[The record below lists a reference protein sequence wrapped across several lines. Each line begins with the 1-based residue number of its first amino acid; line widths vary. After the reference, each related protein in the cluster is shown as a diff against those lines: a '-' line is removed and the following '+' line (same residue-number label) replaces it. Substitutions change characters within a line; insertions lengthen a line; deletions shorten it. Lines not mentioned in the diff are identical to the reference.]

1 MDVWTER
8 AGCFVIEF
16 NLGLHFLEVLFLA
29 VLKPLFSL
37 ASVMSIKENLRGFL
51 MAFVD
56 ALCYNFVFSL
66 FIDLPQVSI
75 ILM

>member
-8 AGCFVIEF
+8 AGCLVIEF

-37 ASVMSIKENLRGFL
+37 ASVMSIRENLRGFL

-56 ALCYNFVFSL
+56 ALCCNFVFSL